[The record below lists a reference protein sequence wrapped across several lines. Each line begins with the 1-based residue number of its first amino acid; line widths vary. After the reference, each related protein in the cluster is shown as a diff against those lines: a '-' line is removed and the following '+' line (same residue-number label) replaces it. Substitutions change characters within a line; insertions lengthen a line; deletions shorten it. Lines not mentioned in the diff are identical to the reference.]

1 VVLVALIPCGAR
13 ADDAVPRSFHLHL
26 DALTAL
32 DRHEIAALVLLLGI
46 LLFAVVT
53 AIMLVRARRRAAATE
68 ATLRDQLVTLK
79 AEADRFNALFLSEP
93 QILVSWAAADDAPEI
108 RGDVTMVTSAALP
121 QRVLAFGSWL
131 EPYHAQAMERAVD
144 ALRAQGEG
152 FAMPLMTLGGRA
164 IEAEGRAIGGQAVLR
179 LRDISGLKRE
189 LAELG
194 ARHERLS
201 NEGESLRALIEAMPA
216 PVWVRDLAGN
226 LVYANPA
233 YVRAVESRD
242 ATEAVGRS
250 LELLGRAT
258 RAEACQARGI
268 GKPFATR
275 VPAIVAGGRCTLDVL
290 DVPTRNGSA
299 GLGIDVTEVEALRS
313 EIGRLGDAHRQTLDQ
328 VATGVAIFG
337 GDQRLAFYNAA
348 YRSLWGLDS
357 GFLDQSPTDSAV
369 LDQLRAQRKL
379 PEEQDFRLWKATLHE
394 AYRATEAKEQLWHLP
409 DRRTLRVVTTPNPQ
423 GGITYL
429 FEDVTERLELV
440 RRYDALIRVQRE
452 TLDNLA
458 EAVAVFGSD
467 GRVRLHNPAFAQM
480 WKLSSSMLNERPHI
494 ETVIGWLR
502 PLHGD
507 ELLWRRLRAAVTAIE
522 GRDPVAGR
530 LERKDGS
537 VLDLVTVP
545 LPDGATLVTF
555 LDVTDTVNVER
566 ALRER
571 NEALVAAD
579 ALKVDFVHHV
589 SYELRSPLT
598 NIIGFAHFLGESSTG
613 PMTEKQREYLG
624 YINTST
630 NALLAII
637 NDILDLATIDAG
649 AMKLNLSPVDIRRTM
664 DAAAEGIK
672 DRLVKDGLSLQ
683 ISAAANVGSF
693 IADERRVRQI
703 LFNLLANAVGFSPT
717 GTAIV
722 LAAVRRP
729 DAIVLSVT
737 DNGPGIPTDM
747 KDRVFDWFETHPL
760 GSRHRGAG
768 LGLSIVRSFV
778 ELHGGTVT
786 LDSAVGHG
794 TTVTCTFPIE
804 RRIERSAA

>member
-1 VVLVALIPCGAR
+1 
-13 ADDAVPRSFHLHL
+13 
-26 DALTAL
+26 
-32 DRHEIAALVLLLGI
+32 
-46 LLFAVVT
+46 
-53 AIMLVRARRRAAATE
+53 
-68 ATLRDQLVTLK
+68 
-79 AEADRFNALFLSEP
+79 
-93 QILVSWAAADDAPEI
+93 
-108 RGDVTMVTSAALP
+108 LP

-164 IEAEGRAIGGQAVLR
+164 IEAEARAIGGQAVLR

-194 ARHERLS
+194 ARHDRLS
-201 NEGESLRALIEAMPA
+201 NEGESLRALIEALPA
-216 PVWVRDLAGN
+216 PAWVRDLAGA
-226 LVYANPA
+226 LVYVNPA
-233 YVRAVESRD
+233 YARAVEARD
-242 ATEAVGRS
+242 ATEVVGRS

-258 RAEACQARGI
+258 RAEASQTCGA
-268 GKPFATR
+268 GKPFAAR

-290 DVPTRNGSA
+290 DISTRNGSV

-337 GDQRLAFYNAA
+337 GDQRLSFYNSA

-357 GFLDQSPTDSAV
+357 GFLEQLPTDSAV

-394 AYRATEAKEQLWHLP
+394 AYRATEAREQLWHLP

-423 GGITYL
+423 GGVTYL

-440 RRYDALIRVQRE
+440 RRYDAMIRVQRE

-467 GRVRLHNPAFAQM
+467 GRVRLYNPAFAQM

-507 ELLWRRLRAAVTAIE
+507 EVLWRKLRAAVTAIE

-598 NIIGFAHFLGESSTG
+598 NIIGFAHFLGEPSTG

-649 AMKLNLSPVDIRRTM
+649 AMKLNLGPVDIRRTM

-683 ISAAANVGSF
+683 ISAAANVGNF
-693 IADERRVRQI
+693 VADERRVRQI

-722 LAAVRRP
+722 LAAERRP

-786 LDSAVGHG
+786 LESAVGHG

-804 RRIERSAA
+804 CRIERSAA